1 MAEHRGILILGE
13 ISEGNLTTTTAE
25 LLNTGRRLADEL
37 KEPLNILLIGEN
49 LQETVQ
55 SAISL
60 GADVAYLI
68 EGPPFAE
75 SLPELYVLLI
85 DNICRKIRPT
95 IVLFVNTDMGRDVAP
110 RLGARQDANVC
121 LDCIKLDIDSDT
133 NSLLQTKPVYGGN
146 AIAVWTSPLTH
157 PQIIT
162 MRSRASEPADT
173 DLTREGEIIQIKV
186 DMAEEMIKSNL
197 LETVKKEVKGI
208 RLEDAKVIVAGGGGI
223 GGNQGFQVIQELAQL
238 LHGAVGVS
246 RVPCDE
252 GWMSSNLEIG
262 QTGHVV
268 SPDLYIAVGISGA
281 PQHMAG
287 CSSSKIIVAINKDP
301 DAHVFK
307 EADYGIVGDYR
318 ETLLALIEKLKQ
330 IGLGPI

>member
-13 ISEGNLTTTTAE
+13 ISEGSLTITTAE

-37 KEPLNILLIGEN
+37 KEPLNILLIGRN
-49 LQETVQ
+49 LQETAQ

-60 GADVAYLI
+60 GADVVYLI

-85 DNICRKIRPT
+85 DNFYQKIQPT
-95 IVLFVNTDMGRDVAP
+95 IAFFGQTDMGRDVAP

-121 LDCIKLDIDSDT
+121 LDCIQLDIDSDT

-146 AIAVWTSPLTH
+146 ALAVWASPLTH

-162 MRSRASEPADT
+162 MRPRTSEPADT
-173 DLTREGEIIQIKV
+173 DVTREGKIIQIKV
-186 DMAEEMIKSNL
+186 DVDEKMIKSNL
-197 LETVKKEVKGI
+197 LETVKKEAKGI

-223 GGNQGFQVIQELAQL
+223 GSDQGFQVIQELAHL

-268 SPDLYIAVGISGA
+268 SPDIYIAVGISGA

-318 ETLLALIEKLKQ
+318 EALLALIEKLKE
-330 IGLGPI
+330 LGVNP